1 MKTASLP
8 SQTARQPVNAA
19 SYSFIKTARRGG
31 VVEAAAVEA
40 NCKHSFTLVLHSP
53 IHSFT
58 IGEAPRAV
66 AQSDHDSDCDSNSD
80 TRCPFTPLVP
90 FVENSFS

>member
-1 MKTASLP
+1 M
-8 SQTARQPVNAA
+8 
-19 SYSFIKTARRGG
+19 
-31 VVEAAAVEA
+31 AAAVEA
-40 NCKHSFTLVLHSP
+40 NCKHSFTLILHSL

-66 AQSDHDSDCDSNSD
+66 AQRARKSDHDSDCDCDCDSD
-80 TRCPFTPLVP
+80 TGNPFTPLLP